1 MIRSLPRIAMAA
13 LAMAA
18 LAAVLWADEISDA
31 FDALKKAEAAK
42 NAADVKK
49 WAAETSRLA
58 RAEAAK
64 PQPEDASQVEYWKS
78 RVAYA
83 KQTDTYTEYA
93 LAAMAAQPGVAPA
106 DVVALVETLMNQNPK
121 SVYLP
126 GAVPAYIASLSKAGG
141 AAKQAEGAAKVLAI
155 IPDSEDALFTLAE
168 SSLTAQRSEQAFTYA
183 SRLLNTLRTKAKPE
197 GVSDADWNTKKNTL
211 TARGYYIAGVAS
223 CLREIWVDCDKNL
236 RAALPLVSGQP
247 ALAGPTNFY
256 LGTANYQISRLT
268 NSRAT
273 LQEAIKF
280 TQAAAAIAGPLQD
293 QARRNVYAMQ
303 QELPSR
309 R

>member
-1 MIRSLPRIAMAA
+1 MIRSLPRIAIAA
-13 LAMAA
+13 LAMAS

-106 DVVALVETLMNQNPK
+106 DVVSLVETLMTQNSK
-121 SVYLP
+121 SPYLP
-126 GAVPAYIASLSKAGG
+126 STIPAYLAALSKSG
-141 AAKQAEGAAKVLAI
+141 AAKQAEGANKVLAI
-155 IPDSEDALFTLAE
+155 IPDSEDALFTLADA
-168 SSLTAQRSEQAFTYA
+168 SLTAQRSEQAFTYA